1 MRCDRLDYHDKI
13 LKTMSPSKEKLDMSV
28 PSVIMLCG
36 VLWGSDAMRASG
48 TSDVMSLGAESSR
61 T

>member
-1 MRCDRLDYHDKI
+1 MRRDRLDYWRKS

-28 PSVIMLCG
+28 PSVMMLCE
-36 VLWGSDAMRASG
+36 VCPCCHEELW
-48 TSDVMSLGAESSR
+48 DVSCMSLGAEGSR